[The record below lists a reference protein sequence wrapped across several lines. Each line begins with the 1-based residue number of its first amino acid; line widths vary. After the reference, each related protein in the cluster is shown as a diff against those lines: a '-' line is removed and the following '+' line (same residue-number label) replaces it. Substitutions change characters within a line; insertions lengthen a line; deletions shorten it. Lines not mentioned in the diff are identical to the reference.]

1 MTQKLYDKLIDALF
15 EAYCD
20 EDNDYP
26 KKVRNQINDTIKYFS
41 DALQTTPAKV
51 DYHITA
57 PISEVEHWA
66 FEQGFNACLE
76 LIGNSL
82 LRRNE
87 HEKNKG

>member
-1 MTQKLYDKLIDALF
+1 MTQKLYDKLMDALF

-26 KKVRNQINDTIKYFS
+26 EKLRNQINDTIKYFR

-57 PISEVEHWA
+57 PISDVERWA

-76 LIGNSL
+76 IVTGSIL
-82 LRRNE
+82 
-87 HEKNKG
+87 KNPEI

>member
-1 MTQKLYDKLIDALF
+1 MTKKLYDKLIDALF

-26 KKVRNQINDTIKYFS
+26 EKLRNQINDTIKYFS

-57 PISEVEHWA
+57 PISDVERWA

-76 LIGNSL
+76 IVTGSIL
-82 LRRNE
+82 
-87 HEKNKG
+87 KNPEI